1 MMPQIL
7 DNDVKIHVIIH
18 EKLRN
23 VSDKDNI
30 LIPHANLM
38 LWYNSMIKFHYQ
50 SLPFGY
56 LLHNVCVKLDMDDS
70 VSYCDYKC
78 LRIFHLYF

>member
-7 DNDVKIHVIIH
+7 DNNVKVHVIIH

-50 SLPFGY
+50 
-56 LLHNVCVKLDMDDS
+56 V
-70 VSYCDYKC
+70 
-78 LRIFHLYF
+78 FHLAIFCIMCVLN